1 MDDFESVDKVDN
13 SSDFNSTLFFL
24 IFAIENPCCNQ
35 SLFFY
40 MKKIVTTLIILCAAF
55 LSLKAQYKE
64 SEALFG
70 TQLTYEISN
79 SKGEPWT
86 AEMLLCKSEQGYY
99 NASKYSLAEDRSESS
114 FLVFYMGGD
123 NEIVDTINQLN
134 ELIVNSTSGFET
146 EIKDAKGTEFILS
159 APKDGNRIGTYL
171 ILQKKG
177 EEDWGV
183 ISKQHLKNMLRMI

>member
-1 MDDFESVDKVDN
+1 MR
-13 SSDFNSTLFFL
+13 
-24 IFAIENPCCNQ
+24 
-35 SLFFY
+35 
-40 MKKIVTTLIILCAAF
+40 KIILSLIILCTAF
-55 LSLKAQYKE
+55 ISLNAQYKE

-70 TQLTYEISN
+70 TELTYEIGN

-86 AEMLLCKSEQGYY
+86 AEMLLCKSDQGYY
-99 NASKYSLAEDRSESS
+99 NASKYSLAEDRSESNY
-114 FLVFYMGGD
+114 LVFYLGGD
-123 NEIVDTINQLN
+123 EDVVNTINKLS
-134 ELIVNSTSGFET
+134 ELIINSTADFST
-146 EIKDAKGTEFILS
+146 EIQDAKGTVFILS